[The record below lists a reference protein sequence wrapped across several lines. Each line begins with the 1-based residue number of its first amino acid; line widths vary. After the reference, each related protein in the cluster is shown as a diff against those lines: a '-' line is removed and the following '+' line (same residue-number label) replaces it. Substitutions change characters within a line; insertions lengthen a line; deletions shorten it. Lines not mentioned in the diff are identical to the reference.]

1 VDLTICLIT
10 KGRIEYLEVLLSSLE
25 SVFQYDW
32 VKLLVILNGADQNVS
47 NRIMEWGEEKESVI
61 VEFKEENDVRPSILW
76 PLIQRHTDSWCI
88 FISDDDLFNFKVLPF
103 WQEVVSSNKD
113 LVAVSTLAKVIDSKG
128 SETGEIRQS
137 SLSSSL
143 TQIESIAHSLHQPP
157 FSWPTLFFDISKLP
171 DEIPN
176 SRYSFDWWVGIQLIL
191 KGRIIHLNEYSIFYR
206 SHSLQESNLSSQK
219 RKNFDTLIWFETI
232 LDSNIFKQ
240 WIFSLSEQEKRNF
253 WTSCLAKPPIYGD
266 PIYATLILN
275 KLRVLIGQMG
285 SPTDEAR
292 LLGEF
297 ALINGVLLKDQEIRT
312 LLCDSHND
320 LSTESNVR
328 VKILEGSCGNSSEIE
343 ELFSSPVSTVY
354 SIGCN
359 HSRGGNSAAII
370 IECEILSN
378 KSANVV
384 ADLILVS
391 ITERLETSG
400 DINFTLT
407 PKEKKLLKIIRRMRS
422 RLPNPLRNFVR
433 KVLS

>member
-1 VDLTICLIT
+1 MDLTICLVT
-10 KGRIEYLEVLLSSLE
+10 KGRIEYLEALLSSLE

-47 NRIMEWGEEKESVI
+47 NRIMEWAEEKESVI

-113 LVAVSTLAKVIDSKG
+113 LVAVSTLAKVINSKG

-191 KGRIIHLNEYSIFYR
+191 KGRIIQLNEYSIFYR

-232 LDSNIFKQ
+232 IDSNIFKQ
-240 WIFSLSEQEKRNF
+240 WIFSLSEQEKRIF

-275 KLRVLIGQMG
+275 KLRVLIGEMG
-285 SPTDEAR
+285 SPADEAR

-297 ALINGVLLKDQEIRT
+297 ALLNGVLLKDQEIRT
-312 LLCDSHND
+312 LLCDSYND

-328 VKILEGSCGNSSEIE
+328 VKILEGSCGTSSEIE
-343 ELFSSPVSTVY
+343 EFFSSPVSTVY

-359 HSRGGNSAAII
+359 HSRGANSGAII

-378 KSANVV
+378 KSANMV

-407 PKEKKLLKIIRRMRS
+407 PKEKKLLNIIRRMRS

>member
-10 KGRIEYLEVLLSSLE
+10 KGRIEYLEALLSSLE

-47 NRIMEWGEEKESVI
+47 NRIIEWGEKKESVI

-76 PLIQRHTDSWCI
+76 PIIRKHTDGWCI
-88 FISDDDLFNFKVLPF
+88 FISDDDLFNFKILPF
-103 WQEVVSSNKD
+103 WQEAVSSNKD

-137 SLSSSL
+137 TLSGNL
-143 TQIESIAHSLHQPP
+143 TRIESIAHSLHQPP

-176 SRYSFDWWVGIQLIL
+176 SRYSFDWWVGIQLIM
-191 KGRIIHLNEYSIFYR
+191 KGRISHLNEYSIFYR

-232 LDSNIFKQ
+232 IDSNIFKQ
-240 WIFSLSEQEKRNF
+240 WIFSLSEREKRNF

-275 KLRVLIGQMG
+275 KLRVLIGKMG

-312 LLCDSHND
+312 LLCDSYND

-328 VKILEGSCGNSSEIE
+328 VKILEGSCGTSSEIE
-343 ELFSSPVSTVY
+343 EFFSSPVSTVY

-359 HSRGGNSAAII
+359 HSRGGISEAII
-370 IECEILSN
+370 IECEILLN
-378 KSANVV
+378 KSADMV
-384 ADLILVS
+384 ADLILIS
-391 ITERLETSG
+391 ITEHLEMSG
-400 DINFTLT
+400 EIDFTLT
-407 PKEKKLLKIIRRMRS
+407 PKEKKLLNIIRKMRS
-422 RLPNPLRNFVR
+422 RLPNPVRNFLR